1 MKFFAI
7 SLLLANALSATT
19 TIAYAEDEAAP
30 PKPPQV
36 CHQACQPVG
45 PRQVCNK
52 HCWSYRGGPGS
63 VLVQTTVT
71 WSAGPAIA
79 LKAKPKP
86 TPVVSKE

>member
-1 MKFFAI
+1 MKFLVI
-7 SLLLANALSATT
+7 GLLLTAT
-19 TIAYAEDEAAP
+19 TIAYAEDEAV
-30 PKPPQV
+30 PKPAQV
-36 CHQACQPVG
+36 CHQNCQPIG

>member
-7 SLLLANALSATT
+7 SLVLAMTT
-19 TIAYAEDEAAP
+19 AAIAEEEAAP
-30 PKPPQV
+30 PKPSQV
-36 CHQACQPVG
+36 CHQNCQPIG

-71 WSAGPAIA
+71 WSAGAA
-79 LKAKPKP
+79 VVQKARPKA